1 MDVDQR
7 ADLDAVV
14 VLARGTTATLR
25 ELLPAHEWP
34 EPEG

>member
-1 MDVDQR
+1 MHPGN
-7 ADLDAVV
+7 LDAVV
-14 VLARGTTATLR
+14 VLARGAWAPLR